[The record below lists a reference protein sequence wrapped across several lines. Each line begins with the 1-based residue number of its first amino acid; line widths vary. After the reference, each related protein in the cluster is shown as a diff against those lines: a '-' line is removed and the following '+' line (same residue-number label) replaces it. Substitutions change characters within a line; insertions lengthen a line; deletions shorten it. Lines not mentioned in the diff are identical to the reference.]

1 MSAVEGVVGRECGT
15 CGTAVGPADRFCEH
29 CGADLPADG
38 SVGPADGAG
47 SAEAAQPEDPDT
59 ATAPMLAP
67 ARRQPPRPPCREC
80 GGAVDSDGYCTQCG
94 AKAPSERD
102 HLAVAPAAG
111 VAAVSDRGR
120 RHHRNEDAA
129 AVLADGAGRAA
140 LVVCD
145 GVSTSVSSD
154 VASLAAARAAA
165 DVLGTGSV
173 GLAAGTALV
182 AALGARVTQAAAA
195 AAAAVAEATP
205 DDEAESPP
213 SCTFV
218 AAAVQDPVVVVGV
231 VGDSRAYWLP
241 DAGEPLLLTIDD
253 SVAGQQIAAG
263 RPRAEAEAGP
273 QAHAITRWFGVDS
286 PDQTPRLTPLEVDG
300 PGWLLLCSDGLWNYC
315 SDPAALREVAVGALG
330 AAGGDPLAAASA
342 LVDWANAQGG
352 HDNIT
357 VVLARLAGAT
367 GATGTASVAGTAG
380 AEGTDQR

>member
-1 MSAVEGVVGRECGT
+1 MSATEGLVAPGRECAT
-15 CGTAVGPADRFCEH
+15 CGTTVGPGDRFCEH
-29 CGADLPADG
+29 CGADLPSDG
-38 SVGPADGAG
+38 HAAAGEAVGAVVL
-47 SAEAAQPEDPDT
+47 EDPDT

-67 ARRQPPRPPCREC
+67 ARREPPRRPCLEC
-80 GGAVDSDGYCTQCG
+80 GGAVDDDGYCTQCG

-102 HLAVAPAAG
+102 HIAVAPVPG

-165 DVLGTGSV
+165 EELGTGSV
-173 GLAAGTALV
+173 GLAEGSALV

-195 AAAAVAEATP
+195 AASAVAAATV
-205 DDEAESPP
+205 DGDADSPP

-241 DAGEPLLLTIDD
+241 DVGEPALLTIDD

-273 QAHAITRWFGVDS
+273 QAHAITRWLGVDS
-286 PDQTPRLTPLEVDG
+286 PDQTPRLTALEVDG

-315 SDPAALREVAVGALG
+315 SEPAALAAVAAS
-330 AAGGDPLAAASA
+330 AIADAGGDPLAAASA

-357 VVLARLAGAT
+357 VVLARLGA
-367 GATGTASVAGTAG
+367 ATRTMAGTAG
-380 AEGTDQR
+380 TEGTDLR